1 MSALRQT
8 ARELVRVYDHILEQ
22 QIVGRGCSLA
32 CRDEKL
38 WMEVEGMLKEA
49 NAVETHCLGLDPLR
63 VMEESLKAVATSAP
77 ALAYG
82 RRVKSGGG
90 LWGLAKAFEVLEQA
104 SLNLYLGPWREE
116 YRVIKM
122 YSGTFT
128 HYITPVLSM
137 TQIEY
142 LFGLLGYQLSP
153 SWPEQ
158 LCLSSPKVSPAFMD
172 DLLRLSCAFFLARCE
187 CHLLLSAL
195 GKRFSDAQWELNMV
209 RERQKG
215 NSLQAALDNTRK
227 NLEVSQP
234 PLEPVG
240 EEIDIY
246 GEEWVKGKPNKV
258 AVIDE
263 ENPSPLTNGASCM
276 SQPLDSGISRSP
288 SSRKGKSK
296 HSCEE
301 SESAKTDSKHIDA
314 SGPNKAQ
321 PDANHSCGCLFSRP
335 LVLLQHCLECNTF
348 HDITCAFLEK
358 CEKKGHKVEI
368 ADSLPEKTDGRCEM
382 GPPSEIFKADATNS
396 PTSSSVAMPSSAV
409 CDDAKSPS
417 LFVDPIR
424 YHSCCDLAK
433 PDPRVLCRSC
443 NVFHSRSC
451 AEGKSCQKN
460 HTVSELGMCTCGMF
474 CARNPL
480 VLCRYCGK
488 EYCTRCWFRN
498 PVTCHCGQTFDQSSS
513 V

>member
-1 MSALRQT
+1 MSTLRQT

-49 NAVETHCLGLDPLR
+49 DAVETHCLGLDPLR
-63 VMEESLKAVATSAP
+63 VMEESLKAAATSAR

-82 RRVKSGGG
+82 RRVKSRGG

-116 YRVIKM
+116 YRHIKM

-137 TQIEY
+137 PQIEY
-142 LFGLLGYQLSP
+142 LFGLLGYQPSM

-195 GKRFSDAQWELNMV
+195 GRHVSDAQWELSMV

-215 NSLQAALDNTRK
+215 NSLQVALDNTRK

-234 PLEPVG
+234 PLEPVV
-240 EEIDIY
+240 EEIYIY
-246 GEEWVKGKPNKV
+246 GEEWVKGEQNKA
-258 AVIDE
+258 AVVDE
-263 ENPSPLTNGASCM
+263 ESPSPLTNGAGCM
-276 SQPLDSGISRSP
+276 SQPVDAGISRSP

-301 SESAKTDSKHIDA
+301 SESAKTDSKQIDA
-314 SGPNKAQ
+314 SGRNKAQ
-321 PDANHSCGCLFSRP
+321 PDANHSCSCLQS
-335 LVLLQHCLECNTF
+335 LVLLKYCLECNAF
-348 HDITCAFLEK
+348 HDLTCTFISV
-358 CEKKGHKVEI
+358 CKKRGHRVEF
-368 ADSLPEKTDGRCEM
+368 ADSLPGRMDDGRET
-382 GPPSEIFKADATNS
+382 GPPSEIFKEDATNS
-396 PTSSSVAMPSSAV
+396 PTSSSVALPSSAV

-417 LFVDPIR
+417 LSVEPIR

-460 HTVSELGMCTCGMF
+460 HTVSELGMCTCGLF

-488 EYCTRCWFRN
+488 EYCTQCWFRN
-498 PVTCHCGQTFDQSSS
+498 PVSCHCGQTFDQSSS